1 MSDHT
6 LSPEEQQAQMARV
19 TDVQA
24 RYADLLMRKKNVV
37 GVGVG
42 LTTDRED
49 TDYIYCLVVMVSTK
63 VPEHSLDHEDQIPE
77 EIEGV
82 PVEVREVGTFMA
94 Q

>member
-1 MSDHT
+1 MSNKT

-19 TDVQA
+19 TDIQA
-24 RYADLLMRKKNVV
+24 RYSDLLMHKKNVV

-42 LTTDRED
+42 LTTDHDD
-49 TDYIYCLVVMVSTK
+49 TDYVYCLVVMVAIK
-63 VPEHSLDHEDQIPE
+63 VPKHTLDREDIVPE

-94 Q
+94 H